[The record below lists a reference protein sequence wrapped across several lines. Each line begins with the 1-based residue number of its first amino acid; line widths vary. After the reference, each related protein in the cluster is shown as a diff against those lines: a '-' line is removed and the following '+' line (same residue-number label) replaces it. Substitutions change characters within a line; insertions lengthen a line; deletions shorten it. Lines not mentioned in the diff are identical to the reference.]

1 MGCLPQDCSQNPKLG
16 EKMSSE
22 NTETA
27 AKTEVKNGNYSMDNV
42 RSMVRQLNELDQQ
55 MKELREER
63 KRLVADF
70 VDEYNVPLKEIKEA
84 VKMAKSDID
93 PEVTASIYANIADL
107 VEQK

>member
-1 MGCLPQDCSQNPKLG
+1 
-16 EKMSSE
+16 MSE
-22 NTETA
+22 QTTETTKA
-27 AKTEVKNGNYSMDNV
+27 PVVKNGNFTMENV
-42 RSMVRQLNELDQQ
+42 RSMVKQLNEIDDQ
-55 MKELREER
+55 MKELRDER
-63 KRLVADF
+63 KRIIADF

>member
-1 MGCLPQDCSQNPKLG
+1 MTEQT
-16 EKMSSE
+16 
-22 NTETA
+22 TETTKA
-27 AKTEVKNGNYSMDNV
+27 PEVKNGNYTMESV
-42 RSMVRQLNELDQQ
+42 RSMVKQLNELDGQ

-63 KRLVADF
+63 KRVIADF

>member
-1 MGCLPQDCSQNPKLG
+1 
-16 EKMSSE
+16 
-22 NTETA
+22 
-27 AKTEVKNGNYSMDNV
+27 
-42 RSMVRQLNELDQQ
+42 

-63 KRLVADF
+63 KRVVADF